1 MIPQHAVNKTSVGVP
16 LNAAVAEKYENIS
29 SCLGRKVSGD
39 SPELNQRRLLTTSWQ
54 GMGD

>member
-1 MIPQHAVNKTSVGVP
+1 MIPQHAGNKTSVGVP